1 MNSTEIQAAID
12 KAKCCLGDIG
22 CKILSKANGGSPYH
36 YTLIQAEKIKLYI
49 FCLENYLS
57 LSCTEVITD
66 LQLKY
71 IRDQINTLCV
81 SCTGGLV
88 VSTDTYWEGDYS
100 DLDYVE

>member
-22 CKILSKANGGSPYH
+22 CRILSKANGGSPYH

-49 FCLENYLS
+49 FCLESYLS
-57 LSCTEVITD
+57 LSCTTVITD
-66 LQLKY
+66 LQLSY

-81 SCTGGLV
+81 SCTGGSLA
-88 VSTDTYWEGDYS
+88 TDIDFS
-100 DLDYVE
+100 SLDFDSIDFH